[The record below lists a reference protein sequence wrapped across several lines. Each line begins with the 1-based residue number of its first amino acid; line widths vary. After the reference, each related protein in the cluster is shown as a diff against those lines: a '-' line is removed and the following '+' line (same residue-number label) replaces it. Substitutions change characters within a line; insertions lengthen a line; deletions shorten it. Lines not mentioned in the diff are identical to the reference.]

1 KQMGQ
6 AILKGFPLPDPNDW
20 KVDYVSLVNEGGSLA
35 AQGLIRQQ
43 GSAKDLQL
51 QGKIVVSDLGR
62 FLETYQLGGVITH
75 GNGQIDADIDW
86 KNVQNLDLAM
96 LNGSLS
102 GSLRQGRLES
112 VQSSAVKALELLSLQ
127 SFRRL
132 PKFGETLGNSVQSG
146 LTFDT
151 IRSRM
156 RLDAGRLFVED
167 FRLNGPSSAIVAS
180 GMTDLKSESLDFQ
193 AVVVPK
199 LDVSGASVL
208 AG

>member
-1 KQMGQ
+1 
-6 AILKGFPLPDPNDW
+6 
-20 KVDYVSLVNEGGSLA
+20 
-35 AQGLIRQQ
+35 
-43 GSAKDLQL
+43 
-51 QGKIVVSDLGR
+51 
-62 FLETYQLGGVITH
+62 
-75 GNGQIDADIDW
+75 DW

-208 AG
+208 AGTIVNPAVGVGAFLTQWLLQAPLQRALTVKYHVTGNWDKPLLNDMALPSEAELKSRESERKMDELYRTH